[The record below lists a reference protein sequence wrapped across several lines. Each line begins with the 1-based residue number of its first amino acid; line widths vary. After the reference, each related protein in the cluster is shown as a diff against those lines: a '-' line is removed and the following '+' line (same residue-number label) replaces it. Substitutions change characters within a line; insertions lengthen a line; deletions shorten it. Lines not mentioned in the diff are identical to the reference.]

1 MSAKLT
7 WVPLLFITLVQAL
20 WAAPLMGAAH
30 RRYAEQS
37 AGRERSISRKAVRAS
52 NPSQLARDLPLPV
65 DFRTVRD
72 RGLLADAWING
83 SGPYTFAIDTGAGST
98 IISARLAGALDIS
111 ARSGQ
116 RISLSGLSGRG
127 QTGGHPGFIKTL
139 ALGHAEN
146 LLPAN
151 RNVIVSP
158 GLPSDIDGIL
168 DPTEAYFPFGY
179 TIDLPNRQISA
190 FDCAISPVNTR
201 NPPREGAVVP
211 WLTNGGSRRPFV
223 RLDDGRQ
230 ALLDTGSSLGLA
242 LTEGSAPYDRRYDR
256 RVQDIGGGSV
266 SSRRVEP
273 STVSIGALT
282 LRRVPTDVLSGVQKG
297 TPVLLGREALSPFRL
312 SFDPVHRLIAID
324 PAER

>member
-7 WVPLLFITLVQAL
+7 WVPLLFITLVQAI
-20 WAAPLMGAAH
+20 WAAPSLGAAH

-37 AGRERSISRKAVRAS
+37 ANLQHGSTPKTVRGINRSQPLRE
-52 NPSQLARDLPLPV
+52 LPLPV
-65 DFRTVRD
+65 YFRAVRD
-72 RGLLADAWING
+72 RGLLVNAWING

-98 IISARLAGALDIS
+98 IISARLAEALDIS
-111 ARSGQ
+111 TDSGR
-116 RISLSGLSGRG
+116 RISLSGLSGRE
-127 QTGGHPGFIKTL
+127 QPGGRLGLIKTL
-139 ALGHAEN
+139 ALGDAEN

-151 RNVIVSP
+151 RSVVVSQ
-158 GLPSDIDGIL
+158 GLPSEIDGIL

-190 FDCAISPVNTR
+190 FDCAISPLSIR
-201 NPPREGAVVP
+201 NPPRDGAVVH
-211 WLTNGGSRRPFV
+211 WLTDGGSRRPFV

-230 ALLDTGSSLGLA
+230 ALLDTGSGFGLA
-242 LTEGSAPYDRRYDR
+242 LTEGSGPYDRPGAR
-256 RVQDIGGGSV
+256 RVQDLGGGSV
-266 SSRRVEP
+266 TSRRVEP

-312 SFDPVHRLIAID
+312 SFDPVHRLIAFD